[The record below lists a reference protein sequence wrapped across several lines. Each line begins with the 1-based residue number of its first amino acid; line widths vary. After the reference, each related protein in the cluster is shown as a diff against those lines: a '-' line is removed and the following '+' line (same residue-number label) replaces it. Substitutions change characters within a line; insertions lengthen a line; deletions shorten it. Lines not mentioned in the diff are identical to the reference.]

1 MVSPHKEAGVE
12 IWAMVGGFSGGG
24 NSKEARNPMV
34 PTAIKTWSVMAH
46 CAMRGPHAKT
56 YTIFRSR
63 LKDGMSSYPEGTTS
77 HQNQYCALRLHM
89 TACAGY
95 S

>member
-1 MVSPHKEAGVE
+1 
-12 IWAMVGGFSGGG
+12 
-24 NSKEARNPMV
+24 MV
-34 PTAIKTWSVMAH
+34 PAAIGTRSAMAS

-63 LKDGMSSYPEGTTS
+63 LKNGISNYLKSSTS
-77 HQNQYCALRLHM
+77 YQNQQLCIPV
-89 TACAGY
+89 